1 MANTYLSRTPA
12 TVGNQKTFTT
22 SVWVKRATGTI
33 ANGDFDSSNYII
45 SYVAQSGSPAPRGA
59 IWLSETGI
67 LAWGC
72 NPSGSVW
79 EPESNVQVNGT
90 NVLFRDPS
98 AWYHIV
104 FAVDTTQA
112 TESNRL
118 KCWVNG
124 VQYSMSAYPAQNL
137 DTGYNYTHI
146 HNIGRYASGGTG
158 YSSFLMSHFHQ
169 IDGTAYDASA
179 FGEFDATTGIWKPK
193 TAPSVT
199 YGTNGFFLK
208 FENSGSMGLDSSPN
222 GNDFTV
228 NGTLTQTVDTP
239 TNVFATLNGLNVGG
253 GNSTLSNGNTTYS
266 LSNYSYNTRSTLGMP
281 SGKFYWEQ
289 KVNATSDVRI
299 GLCTSGFTTDLDTDS
314 VNAYYGG
321 SGGGGVYVLNSGPST
336 SWQRTNNDTSRN
348 IDTYSTAIAS
358 GSTSILMGAV
368 DVDAGKL
375 WVGVDG
381 VWMNSGNPATGANA
395 QITFTNNSGDELQIF
410 AGYGTSSARVSSF
423 NFGNGYFGTTA
434 ISSEGINASGNGKFE
449 YDVPTGF
456 TALSTKG
463 LNL

>member
-169 IDGTAYDASA
+169 IDGTAYDASD
-179 FGEFDATTGIWKPK
+179 FGETDATTGIWKPK

-208 FENSGSMGLDSSPN
+208 FENSGTMGTDSSPN
-222 GNDFTV
+222 GNNFTN
-228 NGTLTQTVDTP
+228 NGMTQTVDTP
-239 TNVFATLNGLNVGG
+239 SNVFATWNPLENYYQ
-253 GNSTLSNGNTTYS
+253 SATLSNGNTTIQTGNSQYS
-266 LSNYSYNTRSTLGMP
+266 PSSSTLGVS
-281 SGKFYWEQ
+281 SGKWYWE
-289 KVNATSDVRI
+289 VEYDALSGGSDVAYVGVLSQFATNSTTSLGTNANDYGYYVNGNYYNNNTGTAYGNTYTI
-299 GLCTSGFTTDLDTDS
+299 GDIIGVALDLDNNKLYFSKNGT
-314 VNAYYGG
+314 
-321 SGGGGVYVLNSGPST
+321 
-336 SWQRTNNDTSRN
+336 WQ
-348 IDTYSTAIAS
+348 
-358 GSTSILMGAV
+358 
-368 DVDAGKL
+368 
-375 WVGVDG
+375 
-381 VWMNSGNPATGANA
+381 
-395 QITFTNNSGDELQIF
+395 NSGDPESG
-410 AGYGTSSARVSSF
+410 ATGTGAISITNPTSTTNGAYFPSICDGSSSANATF
-423 NFGNGYFGTTA
+423 KTNFGNGYFGITPV
-434 ISSEGINASGNGKFE
+434 ASAGSNGNGAIFE
-449 YDVPTGF
+449 FDCPSGYY
-456 TALSTKG
+456 ALNTKNINTYG
-463 LNL
+463 

>member
-179 FGEFDATTGIWKPK
+179 FGETDATTGIWKPK

-208 FENSGSMGLDSSPN
+208 FENSANMDLDSSPN
-222 GNDFTV
+222 NLTFSTSGN
-228 NGTLTQTVDTP
+228 LTQTVDTP
-239 TNVFATLNGLNVGG
+239 SNVFATLNPLWRARVN
-253 GNSTLSNGNTTYS
+253 NIDLPTYMSNGNTTFNSGSDARLAYFA
-266 LSNYSYNTRSTLGMP
+266 STLGVT
-281 SGKFYWEQ
+281 SGKYYWEV
-289 KVNATSDVRI
+289 KN
-299 GLCTSGFTTDLDTDS
+299 
-314 VNAYYGG
+314 NG
-321 SGGGGVYVLNSGPST
+321 SGGDWNS
-336 SWQRTNNDTSRN
+336 
-348 IDTYSTAIAS
+348 YEYAI
-358 GSTSILMGAV
+358 
-368 DVDAGKL
+368 
-375 WVGVDG
+375 
-381 VWMNSGNPATGANA
+381 NS
-395 QITFTNNSGDELQIF
+395 
-410 AGYGTSSARVSSF
+410 
-423 NFGNGYFGTTA
+423 
-434 ISSEGINASGNGKFE
+434 
-449 YDVPTGF
+449 
-456 TALSTKG
+456 
-463 LNL
+463 

>member
-169 IDGTAYDASA
+169 IDGTAYDASD
-179 FGEFDATTGIWKPK
+179 FGETDATTGIWKPK

-208 FENSGSMGLDSSPN
+208 FENSGTMGTDSSPN
-222 GNDFTV
+222 GNNFTN
-228 NGTLTQTVDTP
+228 NGMTQTVDTP
-239 TNVFATLNGLNVGG
+239 SNVFATWNPLENYYQ
-253 GNSTLSNGNTTYS
+253 SATLSNGNTTIQTGNSQYS
-266 LSNYSYNTRSTLGMP
+266 PSSSTLGVS
-281 SGKFYWEQ
+281 SGKWYWE
-289 KVNATSDVRI
+289 VEYDALSGGSDVAYVGVLSQFATNSTTSLGTNANDYGYYVNGNYYNNNTGTAYGTTYTTGDII
-299 GLCTSGFTTDLDTDS
+299 GVALDLDNNKLYFSKNGT
-314 VNAYYGG
+314 
-321 SGGGGVYVLNSGPST
+321 
-336 SWQRTNNDTSRN
+336 WQ
-348 IDTYSTAIAS
+348 
-358 GSTSILMGAV
+358 
-368 DVDAGKL
+368 
-375 WVGVDG
+375 
-381 VWMNSGNPATGANA
+381 
-395 QITFTNNSGDELQIF
+395 NSGDPESG
-410 AGYGTSSARVSSF
+410 ATGTGAISITNPTSTTNGAYFPSICDGSSSANATF
-423 NFGNGYFGTTA
+423 KTNFGNGYFGTTA
-434 ISSEGINASGNGKFE
+434 VASAGSNGNGSIFE
-449 YDVPTGF
+449 FDCPSGYY
-456 TALSTKG
+456 ALNTKNINTYG
-463 LNL
+463 

>member
-22 SVWVKRATGTI
+22 SVWVKRATGTV
-33 ANGDFDSSNYII
+33 ANGDFDSSNYIL

-59 IWLSETGI
+59 IWLNDNGI
-67 LAWGC
+67 LSWGC

-169 IDGTAYDASA
+169 IDGTAYDESA

-193 TAPSVT
+193 LSPSVT
-199 YGTNGFFLK
+199 YGTNGLFLK
-208 FENSGSMGLDSSPN
+208 FNEGALGTDSSPN
-222 GNDFTV
+222 GNNFTV
-228 NGTLTQTVDTP
+228 NGSLTPAKDTP
-239 TNVFATLNGLNVGG
+239 TNVFTTWNPLENYYQSA
-253 GNSTLSNGNTTYS
+253 TLSNGNTTIQTGNSQYS
-266 LSNYSYNTRSTLGMP
+266 PSSSTLGVS
-281 SGKFYWEQ
+281 SGKWYWE
-289 KVNATSDVRI
+289 VEYDALSGGSDVAYVGVLSQFATNSTTSLGTNANDYGYYVNGNYYNNNTGTAYGTTYTTGDII
-299 GLCTSGFTTDLDTDS
+299 GVALDLDNNKLYFSKNGT
-314 VNAYYGG
+314 
-321 SGGGGVYVLNSGPST
+321 
-336 SWQRTNNDTSRN
+336 WQ
-348 IDTYSTAIAS
+348 
-358 GSTSILMGAV
+358 
-368 DVDAGKL
+368 
-375 WVGVDG
+375 
-381 VWMNSGNPATGANA
+381 
-395 QITFTNNSGDELQIF
+395 NSGDPESG
-410 AGYGTSSARVSSF
+410 ATGTGAISITNPTSTTNGAYFPSICDGSSSANATF
-423 NFGNGYFGTTA
+423 KTNFGNGYFGTTPV
-434 ISSEGINASGNGKFE
+434 ASAGSNGNGAIFE
-449 YDVPTGF
+449 FDCPSGYY
-456 TALSTKG
+456 ALNTKNINTYG
-463 LNL
+463 

>member
-208 FENSGSMGLDSSPN
+208 FENSANMDLDSSPN
-222 GNDFTV
+222 NLTFSTSGN
-228 NGTLTQTVDTP
+228 LTQTVDTP
-239 TNVFATLNGLNVGG
+239 SNVFATLNPLWNP
-253 GNSTLSNGNTTYS
+253 NASITLSNGNLTQTVSGDFRSSATTLGASQGKWYAEYKATDVENFS
-266 LSNYSYNTRSTLGMP
+266 VGITPLSGVFLNTTSNVIGQAGNGWGLIDNWGTVSYYYNTASTNTAITLSNGDIIMI
-281 SGKFYWEQ
+281 
-289 KVNATSDVRI
+289 AM
-299 GLCTSGFTTDLDTDS
+299 DLDNSKVFFGKNGTWLDS
-314 VNAYYGG
+314 GDPANG
-321 SGGGGVYVLNSGPST
+321 T
-336 SWQRTNNDTSRN
+336 
-348 IDTYSTAIAS
+348 
-358 GSTSILMGAV
+358 
-368 DVDAGKL
+368 
-375 WVGVDG
+375 
-381 VWMNSGNPATGANA
+381 NPAFSNVSSDDPIGFAVSCENAN
-395 QITFTNNSGDELQIF
+395 G
-410 AGYGTSSARVSSF
+410 SF

-434 ISSEGINASGNGKFE
+434 VSSATTDESGLGIFE
-449 YDVPTGF
+449 YTVPSGYY
-456 TALSTKG
+456 ALCTKNINTQG
-463 LNL
+463 